1 MTVTRGD
8 CVQGASESPR
18 EMTKQTI
25 ECQVRINLEKRRKV
39 RSELPFKGLR
49 LLGRYGEG
57 R

>member
-1 MTVTRGD
+1 MTLGGD
-8 CVQGASESPR
+8 RVQGASESPR
-18 EMTKQTI
+18 EVTKQTI

-49 LLGRYGEG
+49 LLGRYGED